1 MKSEGVGIGIGTKEF
16 DQANCVRVFLGETV
30 DIEERNKGGNGEISE
45 LVCNIDDMTP
55 EALSFACERLLELG
69 ALDVYTV
76 AGTMKKGRAGHV
88 LTVLCETD
96 KEETFARHILAET
109 TTNGLRVRRCEKY
122 FLTPGM
128 ETVQTKW
135 GDIRVKTAA
144 GYGVGPYET
153 GI

>member
-1 MKSEGVGIGIGTKEF
+1 
-16 DQANCVRVFLGETV
+16 
-30 DIEERNKGGNGEISE
+30 
-45 LVCNIDDMTP
+45 
-55 EALSFACERLLELG
+55 
-69 ALDVYTV
+69 
-76 AGTMKKGRAGHV
+76 MKKGRAGHV

-144 GYGVGPYET
+144 GYGVAHTKPEYEDVARCARES
-153 GI
+153 GMPFGKVWEAAAQKIERADGQEEA

>member
-76 AGTMKKGRAGHV
+76 AGTMKRGEQAM
-88 LTVLCETD
+88 C
-96 KEETFARHILAET
+96 
-109 TTNGLRVRRCEKY
+109 
-122 FLTPGM
+122 
-128 ETVQTKW
+128 
-135 GDIRVKTAA
+135 
-144 GYGVGPYET
+144 
-153 GI
+153 